1 MINVQNLSYK
11 LYLKKVPIS
20 KNLRKIIDLKKL
32 SKINY
37 ISNGDDYQV
46 LFTAPKNMRI
56 IIKKISIK
64 NTIKLT
70 KIGIIQSVGKKSSI
84 VDHKTREISL
94 KNKGYFHQF

>member
-1 MINVQNLSYK
+1 
-11 LYLKKVPIS
+11 
-20 KNLRKIIDLKKL
+20 
-32 SKINY
+32 
-37 ISNGDDYQV
+37 
-46 LFTAPKNMRI
+46 MRR

-84 VDHKTREISL
+84 VDHKNREISL

>member
-1 MINVQNLSYK
+1 MF
-11 LYLKKVPIS
+11 

-46 LFTAPKNMRI
+46 LFTAPKNMRR

-84 VDHKTREISL
+84 VDHKNREISL
-94 KNKGYFHQF
+94 KNNGY